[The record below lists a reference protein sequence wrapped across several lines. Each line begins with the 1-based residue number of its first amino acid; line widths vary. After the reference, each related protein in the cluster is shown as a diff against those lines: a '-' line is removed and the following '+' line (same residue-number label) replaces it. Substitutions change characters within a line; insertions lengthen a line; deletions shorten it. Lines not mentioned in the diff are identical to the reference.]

1 MTQTIITNTG
11 DASQFVPMKTLM
23 AAFADPVVMLF
34 LGGFVLAIVA
44 AKYGMDVTMARI
56 LLKPFGKNLRP
67 CSWVCFR
74 RNSWTRTRILLGY
87 EVLPFQLM
95 PDFSFE
101 KRTKVNGS
109 AISAIVALTG
119 RYIPKLQYSTTT

>member
-1 MTQTIITNTG
+1 MNTG

-67 CSWVCFR
+67 CSWVCL
-74 RNSWTRTRILLGY
+74 SS
-87 EVLPFQLM
+87 E
-95 PDFSFE
+95 
-101 KRTKVNGS
+101 
-109 AISAIVALTG
+109 
-119 RYIPKLQYSTTT
+119 